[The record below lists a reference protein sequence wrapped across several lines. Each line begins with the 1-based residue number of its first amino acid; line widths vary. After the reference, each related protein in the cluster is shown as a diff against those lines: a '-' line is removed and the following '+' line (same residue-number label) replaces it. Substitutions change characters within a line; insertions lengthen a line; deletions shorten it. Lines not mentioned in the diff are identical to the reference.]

1 MFGNK
6 IRKYRQ
12 KTDEELIL
20 VYKDTSDNDCVGVL
34 YERYGL
40 LVMGTCLKYLKD
52 KDLAEDML
60 MQIFEGLY
68 VKLKQHQIDYFKSWL
83 YRLST
88 NECLMHL
95 RKSGKHIHT
104 DLQLIQLREE
114 ESNEDPQETEKLIA
128 HLGEAIQ
135 TLKQE
140 QKICVELFY
149 LQKRTYQEIS
159 DQLGIDLKQVKS
171 AIQNGK
177 RNLKLKLEAIHE
189 KQI

>member
-1 MFGNK
+1 
-6 IRKYRQ
+6 
-12 KTDEELIL
+12 LI
-20 VYKDTSDNDCVGVL
+20 
-34 YERYGL
+34 
-40 LVMGTCLKYLKD
+40 
-52 KDLAEDML
+52 
-60 MQIFEGLY
+60 
-68 VKLKQHQIDYFKSWL
+68 
-83 YRLST
+83 
-88 NECLMHL
+88 HL
-95 RKSGKHIHT
+95 
-104 DLQLIQLREE
+104 QEE

-149 LQKRTYQEIS
+149 LKKRSYQEIS